1 MKNVING
8 IVMAMITFLVMAA
21 VMVVSGRSIR
31 KNELEK
37 ALEQATEQAVEQLNQ
52 KGSQRISREEFLE
65 IFKENL
71 LMGIESDSEVVVSI
85 MAADPEKGIL
95 SVQAEENYQNPLG
108 NQEKIKAQRTVILE
122 KLQQN
127 E

>member
-71 LMGIESDSEVVVSI
+71 SMGIESDSEVVVSI

>member
-71 LMGIESDSEVVVSI
+71 SMGIESDSEVVVSI

-108 NQEKIKAQRTVILE
+108 NQEKIKAHRTVIVE